1 MNGAF
6 FYTLADGSNHRQGGV
21 FTAALPQPG
30 RIPLFSIPQDPDS
43 LAFALLSNSVAKNTL
58 TKTVAWMPHS
68 PHESEPPQPG
78 GLRALGDPVVLI
90 LSVGFIIAFVLM
102 SLFDIDLVA
111 DSISSGFAWTALTLG
126 TYFQLLLIATFFIA
140 IGLACT
146 PAAKAKIGNL
156 DTPEMST
163 FKWLSI
169 ILCTLLAGGGV
180 FFAAGEPVYH
190 FVVSPPA
197 FDAEAGTAQ
206 AVSGALAQSFMH
218 WGFLAWA
225 VLGSLTAVVLAHAH
239 YVKGQPLQPRTL
251 LYPVFGKRLM
261 QGTLGGIVDA
271 CCVIALVAGTV
282 GPIGFLATQVSF
294 GLHELF
300 GLPEGYIGQL
310 IILALLASVYVA
322 SSLSGVHRGIQ
333 MLSRF
338 NVFLAL
344 AIGAVIVIFGPT
356 LFLVNTYAASMGA
369 YVSEFL
375 SMATM
380 TADTAPA
387 WWMKWWTVFFF
398 AWFIGYAPLMA
409 IFVARIS
416 RGRSVREMIVA
427 VAVLAPIATTVWFTL
442 LGGSGIYYQ
451 LTGAIDLTEALN
463 NFQFDV
469 ATLTVA
475 QALPGGTLM
484 ALAILLLT
492 TIFVATTG
500 DSMSYAIAMVSA
512 GHDRPNGILRAFWG
526 IAMALMAA
534 ILLFMG
540 AGQIGVLQQFI
551 VITAIPV
558 SLIILPSLWKG
569 PQAAYAMAREQG
581 IID

>member
-1 MNGAF
+1 MN
-6 FYTLADGSNHRQGGV
+6 
-21 FTAALPQPG
+21 QPAQRAEG
-30 RIPLFSIPQDPDS
+30 PSRFS
-43 LAFALLSNSVAKNTL
+43 
-58 TKTVAWMPHS
+58 
-68 PHESEPPQPG
+68 
-78 GLRALGDPVVLI
+78 LGDPIVLV
-90 LSVGFIIAFVLM
+90 LSIGFIVAFLAL
-102 SLFDIDLVA
+102 SFYDIDLVA
-111 DSISSGFAWTALTLG
+111 NSISAGFAWTALVLG
-126 TYFQLLLIATFFIA
+126 SYFQLLLLLTFFIA
-140 IGLACT
+140 IGVALT

-156 DTPEMST
+156 DAPEMST

-190 FVVSPPA
+190 FVVTPPA
-197 FDAEAGTAQ
+197 FDTEAGTAE

-218 WGFLAWA
+218 WGFMAWA

-251 LYPVFGKRLM
+251 LYPIFGERLM
-261 QGTLGGIVDA
+261 RGPLGSLVDA

-300 GLPEGYIGQL
+300 GLPEGYTGQL
-310 IILALLASVYVA
+310 MILAVLGTIYVL
-322 SSLSGVHRGIQ
+322 SSMSGVHKGIQ
-333 MLSRF
+333 LLSRF
-338 NVFLAL
+338 NVLLAL
-344 AIGAVIVIFGPT
+344 AIGAVIIVFGPT
-356 LFLVNTYAASMGA
+356 LFLVNTYVSSMGA
-369 YVSEFL
+369 YVSEFFT
-375 SMATM
+375 MATM
-380 TADTAPA
+380 TAETAPA
-387 WWMKWWTVFFF
+387 WWMQWWTVFFF

-416 RGRSVREMIVA
+416 RGRSIREMILA

-451 LTGAIDLTEALN
+451 LTGVIDLTEALN

-475 QALPGGTLM
+475 QALPGGTWM

-500 DSMSYAIAMVSA
+500 DSMSYAIAVVGT
-512 GHDRPNGILRAFWG
+512 GHDDPSPYMRAFWG

-534 ILLFMG
+534 VLLYMG
-540 AGQIGVLQQFI
+540 AGQISALQQFI

-558 SLIILPSLWKG
+558 SLILLPSLWNG

-581 IID
+581 IIDDR

>member
-1 MNGAF
+1 MN
-6 FYTLADGSNHRQGGV
+6 
-21 FTAALPQPG
+21 QPAQRAEG
-30 RIPLFSIPQDPDS
+30 PSRFS
-43 LAFALLSNSVAKNTL
+43 
-58 TKTVAWMPHS
+58 
-68 PHESEPPQPG
+68 
-78 GLRALGDPVVLI
+78 LGDPIVLV
-90 LSVGFIIAFVLM
+90 LSIGFIVAFLAL
-102 SLFDIDLVA
+102 SFYDIDLVA
-111 DSISSGFAWTALTLG
+111 NSISAGFAWTALVLG
-126 TYFQLLLIATFFIA
+126 SYFQLLLLLTFFIA
-140 IGLACT
+140 IGVALT

-156 DTPEMST
+156 DAPEMST

-190 FVVSPPA
+190 FVVTPPA
-197 FDAEAGTAQ
+197 FDTEAGTAE

-218 WGFLAWA
+218 WGFMAWA

-251 LYPVFGKRLM
+251 LYPVLGERLM
-261 QGTLGGIVDA
+261 RGPLGGLVDA

-300 GLPEGYIGQL
+300 GLPEGYTGQL
-310 IILALLASVYVA
+310 MILAVLGTVYVL
-322 SSLSGVHRGIQ
+322 SSMSGVHKGIQ
-333 MLSRF
+333 LLSRF
-338 NVFLAL
+338 NVLLAL
-344 AIGAVIVIFGPT
+344 AIGAVIIVFGPT
-356 LFLVNTYAASMGA
+356 LFLVNTYVSSMGA
-369 YVSEFL
+369 YVSEFFT
-375 SMATM
+375 MATM
-380 TADTAPA
+380 TAETAPA
-387 WWMKWWTVFFF
+387 WWMQWWTVFFF

-416 RGRSVREMIVA
+416 RGRSIREMILA

-451 LTGAIDLTEALN
+451 LTGVIDLTEALN

-475 QALPGGTLM
+475 QALPGGTWM

-500 DSMSYAIAMVSA
+500 DSMSYAIAVV
-512 GHDRPNGILRAFWG
+512 
-526 IAMALMAA
+526 
-534 ILLFMG
+534 G
-540 AGQIGVLQQFI
+540 AGMMTLAPTCALSGALRW
-551 VITAIPV
+551 P
-558 SLIILPSLWKG
+558 
-569 PQAAYAMAREQG
+569 
-581 IID
+581 

>member
-1 MNGAF
+1 
-6 FYTLADGSNHRQGGV
+6 
-21 FTAALPQPG
+21 
-30 RIPLFSIPQDPDS
+30 
-43 LAFALLSNSVAKNTL
+43 
-58 TKTVAWMPHS
+58 MPHS
-68 PHESEPPQPG
+68 PNEPPQPG
-78 GLRALGDPVVLI
+78 GLRALGDPIVLL
-90 LSVGFIIAFVLM
+90 LSVGFIVAFLLM

-140 IGLACT
+140 IGLALT

-190 FVVSPPA
+190 FVVTPPA
-197 FDAEAGTAQ
+197 FDTEAGTAE

-251 LYPVFGKRLM
+251 LFPVFGKQLM
-261 QGTLGGIVDA
+261 QGPLGGIVDA

-344 AIGAVIVIFGPT
+344 AIGAVIFIFGPT

-369 YVSEFL
+369 YVSEFF

-387 WWMKWWTVFFF
+387 WWMQWWTVFFF

-416 RGRSVREMIVA
+416 RGRTVREMILA

-451 LTGAIDLTEALN
+451 LTGVIDLTEALN

-512 GHDRPNGILRAFWG
+512 GHDQPNSVLRAFWG

-534 ILLFMG
+534 ILLYMG

>member
-1 MNGAF
+1 MN
-6 FYTLADGSNHRQGGV
+6 
-21 FTAALPQPG
+21 QPAQRAEG
-30 RIPLFSIPQDPDS
+30 PSRFS
-43 LAFALLSNSVAKNTL
+43 
-58 TKTVAWMPHS
+58 
-68 PHESEPPQPG
+68 
-78 GLRALGDPVVLI
+78 LGDPIVLV
-90 LSVGFIIAFVLM
+90 LSIGFIVAFLAL
-102 SLFDIDLVA
+102 SFYDIDLVA
-111 DSISSGFAWTALTLG
+111 NSISAGFAWTALVLG
-126 TYFQLLLIATFFIA
+126 SYFQLLLLLTFFIA
-140 IGLACT
+140 IGVALT

-156 DTPEMST
+156 DAPEMST

-190 FVVSPPA
+190 FVVTPPA
-197 FDAEAGTAQ
+197 FDTEAGTAE

-218 WGFLAWA
+218 WGFMAWA

-251 LYPVFGKRLM
+251 LYPIFGERLM
-261 QGTLGGIVDA
+261 RGPLGSLVDA

-300 GLPEGYIGQL
+300 GLPEGYTGQL
-310 IILALLASVYVA
+310 MILAVLGTIYVL
-322 SSLSGVHRGIQ
+322 SSMSGVHKGIQ
-333 MLSRF
+333 LLSRF
-338 NVFLAL
+338 NVLLAL
-344 AIGAVIVIFGPT
+344 AIGAVIIMFGPT
-356 LFLVNTYAASMGA
+356 LFLVNTYVSSMGA
-369 YVSEFL
+369 YVSEFFT
-375 SMATM
+375 MATM
-380 TADTAPA
+380 TAETAPA
-387 WWMKWWTVFFF
+387 WWMQWWTVFFF

-416 RGRSVREMIVA
+416 RGRSIREMILA

-451 LTGAIDLTEALN
+451 LTGVIDLTEALN

-475 QALPGGTLM
+475 QALPGGTWM

-500 DSMSYAIAMVSA
+500 DSMSYAIAVVGT
-512 GHDRPNGILRAFWG
+512 GHDDPSPYMRAFWG

-534 ILLFMG
+534 VLLYMG
-540 AGQIGVLQQFI
+540 AGQIGALQQFI

-558 SLIILPSLWKG
+558 SLILLPSLWNG

>member
-1 MNGAF
+1 MNHPAKTSEG
-6 FYTLADGSNHRQGGV
+6 
-21 FTAALPQPG
+21 TA
-30 RIPLFSIPQDPDS
+30 RFS
-43 LAFALLSNSVAKNTL
+43 
-58 TKTVAWMPHS
+58 
-68 PHESEPPQPG
+68 
-78 GLRALGDPVVLI
+78 LGDPIVLV
-90 LSVGFIIAFVLM
+90 LSIGFIVAFLAL
-102 SLFDIDLVA
+102 SFYDIDLVA
-111 DSISSGFAWTALTLG
+111 NSISAGFAWTALVLG
-126 TYFQLLLIATFFIA
+126 SYFQLLLLLTFFIA
-140 IGLACT
+140 IGLAVT

-156 DTPEMST
+156 DAPEMST

-190 FVVSPPA
+190 FVVTPPA
-197 FDAEAGTAQ
+197 FDTEAGTAE
-206 AVSGALAQSFMH
+206 AVSSALAQSFMH

-251 LYPVFGKRLM
+251 LYPVFGERLM
-261 QGTLGGIVDA
+261 RGPLGSVLDA

-300 GLPEGYIGQL
+300 GLPDGYLGQL
-310 IILALLASVYVA
+310 IILAVLGCIYVL
-322 SSLSGVHRGIQ
+322 SSMSGVHRGIQ
-333 MLSRF
+333 LLSRF
-338 NVFLAL
+338 NVLLAL
-344 AIGAVIVIFGPT
+344 AIGAVIIVFGPT
-356 LFLVNTYAASMGA
+356 LFLVNTYMSSMGA
-369 YVSEFL
+369 YISKFFT
-375 SMATM
+375 MATM

-387 WWMKWWTVFFF
+387 WWMQWWTVFFF

-416 RGRSVREMIVA
+416 RGRSIREMILA

-451 LTGAIDLTEALN
+451 LTGVIDLTEALN

-475 QALPGGTLM
+475 QALPGGTWM

-500 DSMSYAIAMVSA
+500 DSMSYAIAVVGA
-512 GHDRPNGILRAFWG
+512 GHDDPSPYVRAFWG

-534 ILLFMG
+534 VLLYMG
-540 AGQIGVLQQFI
+540 AGQIGALQQFI

-558 SLIILPSLWKG
+558 SLILLPSLWNG

-581 IID
+581 IIE

>member
-1 MNGAF
+1 MN
-6 FYTLADGSNHRQGGV
+6 
-21 FTAALPQPG
+21 QPAQ
-30 RIPLFSIPQDPDS
+30 RAEEPSRFS
-43 LAFALLSNSVAKNTL
+43 
-58 TKTVAWMPHS
+58 
-68 PHESEPPQPG
+68 
-78 GLRALGDPVVLI
+78 LGDPIVLV
-90 LSVGFIIAFVLM
+90 LSIGFIVAFLAL
-102 SLFDIDLVA
+102 SFYDIDLVA
-111 DSISSGFAWTALTLG
+111 NSISSGFAWTALVLG
-126 TYFQLLLIATFFIA
+126 SYFQLLLLLTFFIA
-140 IGLACT
+140 IGVALT

-156 DTPEMST
+156 DAPEMST

-190 FVVSPPA
+190 FVVTPPA
-197 FDAEAGTAQ
+197 FDTEAGTAE

-218 WGFLAWA
+218 WGFMAWA

-251 LYPVFGKRLM
+251 LYPVLGERLM
-261 QGTLGGIVDA
+261 RGPLGGLVDA

-300 GLPEGYIGQL
+300 GLPEGYTGQL
-310 IILALLASVYVA
+310 MILAVLGTVYVL
-322 SSLSGVHRGIQ
+322 SSMSGVHKGIQ
-333 MLSRF
+333 LLSRF
-338 NVFLAL
+338 NVLLAL
-344 AIGAVIVIFGPT
+344 AIGAVIIVFGPT
-356 LFLVNTYAASMGA
+356 LFLVNTYVSSMGA
-369 YVSEFL
+369 YVSEFFT
-375 SMATM
+375 MATM
-380 TADTAPA
+380 TAETAPA
-387 WWMKWWTVFFF
+387 WWMQWWTVFFF

-416 RGRSVREMIVA
+416 RGRSIREMILA

-451 LTGAIDLTEALN
+451 LTGVIDLTEALN

-475 QALPGGTLM
+475 QALPGGTWM

-500 DSMSYAIAMVSA
+500 DSMSYAIAVVGA
-512 GHDRPNGILRAFWG
+512 GHDDPSPYMRAFWG

-534 ILLFMG
+534 VLLYMG
-540 AGQIGVLQQFI
+540 AGQIGALQQFI

-558 SLIILPSLWKG
+558 SLILLPSLWNG

>member
-1 MNGAF
+1 MNQPPRHAE
-6 FYTLADGSNHRQGGV
+6 GSSR
-21 FTAALPQPG
+21 
-30 RIPLFSIPQDPDS
+30 FS
-43 LAFALLSNSVAKNTL
+43 
-58 TKTVAWMPHS
+58 
-68 PHESEPPQPG
+68 
-78 GLRALGDPVVLI
+78 LGDPIVLL
-90 LSVGFIIAFVLM
+90 LSIGFIVAFLGL
-102 SLFDIDLVA
+102 SFYDIERVA
-111 DSISSGFAWTALTLG
+111 SSISAGFAWTALVLG
-126 TYFQLLLIATFFIA
+126 SYFQLLLLLTFFIA
-140 IGLACT
+140 MGVALT

-156 DTPEMST
+156 DAPEMST

-190 FVVSPPA
+190 FVVTPPA
-197 FDAEAGTAQ
+197 FDTEPGTAN
-206 AVSGALAQSFMH
+206 AVAGALGQSFMH
-218 WGFLAWA
+218 WGFMAWA

-251 LYPVFGKRLM
+251 LYPVLGERLM
-261 QGTLGGIVDA
+261 RGPLGSIVDA

-300 GLPEGYIGQL
+300 GLPEGYTGQL
-310 IILALLASVYVA
+310 IILGVLGVIYVL
-322 SSLSGVHRGIQ
+322 SSMSGVHRGIQ
-333 MLSRF
+333 LLSRF
-338 NVFLAL
+338 NVLLAL
-344 AIGAVIVIFGPT
+344 AIGAVIILFGPT
-356 LFLVNTYAASMGA
+356 LFLVNTYLSSMGA
-369 YVSEFL
+369 YFSEFFT
-375 SMATM
+375 MATM
-380 TADTAPA
+380 TAETAPA
-387 WWMKWWTVFFF
+387 WWMQWWTVFFF

-416 RGRSVREMIVA
+416 RGRSIREMIVA

-451 LTGAIDLTEALN
+451 LTGVIDLSEALN

-475 QALPGGTLM
+475 QALPGGTWM

-500 DSMSYAIAMVSA
+500 DSMSYAIAVVGA
-512 GHDRPNGILRAFWG
+512 GHDAPSPYMRAFWG

-534 ILLFMG
+534 VLLYMG
-540 AGQIGVLQQFI
+540 AGQISALQQFI

-558 SLIILPSLWKG
+558 SLILLPSLWNG

-581 IID
+581 IIDER

>member
-1 MNGAF
+1 MNQPPRHAE
-6 FYTLADGSNHRQGGV
+6 GSSR
-21 FTAALPQPG
+21 
-30 RIPLFSIPQDPDS
+30 FS
-43 LAFALLSNSVAKNTL
+43 
-58 TKTVAWMPHS
+58 
-68 PHESEPPQPG
+68 
-78 GLRALGDPVVLI
+78 LGDPIVLL
-90 LSVGFIIAFVLM
+90 LSIGFIVAFLGL
-102 SLFDIDLVA
+102 SFYDIERVA
-111 DSISSGFAWTALTLG
+111 SSISAGFAWTALVLG
-126 TYFQLLLIATFFIA
+126 SYFQLLLLLTFFIA
-140 IGLACT
+140 MGVALT

-156 DTPEMST
+156 DAPEMST

-190 FVVSPPA
+190 FVVTPPA
-197 FDAEAGTAQ
+197 FDTEPGTAN
-206 AVSGALAQSFMH
+206 AVAGALGQSFMH
-218 WGFLAWA
+218 WGFMAWA

-251 LYPVFGKRLM
+251 LYPVLGERLM
-261 QGTLGGIVDA
+261 RGPLGSIVDA

-300 GLPEGYIGQL
+300 GLPEGYTGQL
-310 IILALLASVYVA
+310 IILGVLGAIYVL
-322 SSLSGVHRGIQ
+322 SSMSGVHKGIQ
-333 MLSRF
+333 LLSRF
-338 NVFLAL
+338 NVLLAL
-344 AIGAVIVIFGPT
+344 AIGAVIIVFGPT
-356 LFLVNTYAASMGA
+356 LFLVNTYLSSMGA
-369 YVSEFL
+369 YISEFFT
-375 SMATM
+375 MATM
-380 TADTAPA
+380 TAETAPA
-387 WWMKWWTVFFF
+387 WWMQWWTVFFF

-416 RGRSVREMIVA
+416 RGRSIREMIVA

-451 LTGAIDLTEALN
+451 LTGVIDLSEALN

-475 QALPGGTLM
+475 QALPGGTWM

-500 DSMSYAIAMVSA
+500 DSMSYAIAVVGA
-512 GHDRPNGILRAFWG
+512 GHDAPSPYMRAFWG

-534 ILLFMG
+534 VLLYMG
-540 AGQIGVLQQFI
+540 AGQISALQQFI

-558 SLIILPSLWKG
+558 SLILLPSLWNG

-581 IID
+581 IIDER

>member
-1 MNGAF
+1 MN
-6 FYTLADGSNHRQGGV
+6 
-21 FTAALPQPG
+21 QPAQRAEG
-30 RIPLFSIPQDPDS
+30 PSRFS
-43 LAFALLSNSVAKNTL
+43 
-58 TKTVAWMPHS
+58 
-68 PHESEPPQPG
+68 
-78 GLRALGDPVVLI
+78 LGDPIVLV
-90 LSVGFIIAFVLM
+90 LSIGFIVAFLAL
-102 SLFDIDLVA
+102 SFYDIDLVA
-111 DSISSGFAWTALTLG
+111 NSISAGFAWTALVLG
-126 TYFQLLLIATFFIA
+126 SYFQLLLLLTFFIA
-140 IGLACT
+140 IGVALT

-156 DTPEMST
+156 DAPEMST

-190 FVVSPPA
+190 FVVTPPA
-197 FDAEAGTAQ
+197 FDTEAGTAE

-218 WGFLAWA
+218 WGFMAWA

-251 LYPVFGKRLM
+251 LYPIFGERLM
-261 QGTLGGIVDA
+261 RGPLGGLVDA

-300 GLPEGYIGQL
+300 GLPEGYTGQL
-310 IILALLASVYVA
+310 MILGVLGTIYVL
-322 SSLSGVHRGIQ
+322 SSMSGVHKGIQ
-333 MLSRF
+333 LLSRF
-338 NVFLAL
+338 NVLLAL
-344 AIGAVIVIFGPT
+344 AIGVVIIVFGPT
-356 LFLVNTYAASMGA
+356 LFLVNTYVSSMGA
-369 YVSEFL
+369 YVSEFFT
-375 SMATM
+375 MATM
-380 TADTAPA
+380 TAETAPA
-387 WWMKWWTVFFF
+387 WWMQWWTVFFF

-416 RGRSVREMIVA
+416 RGRSIREMILA

-451 LTGAIDLTEALN
+451 LTGVIDLTEALN

-475 QALPGGTLM
+475 QALPGGTWM

-500 DSMSYAIAMVSA
+500 DSMSYAIAVVGA
-512 GHDRPNGILRAFWG
+512 GHDDPSPYMRAFWG

-534 ILLFMG
+534 VLLYMG
-540 AGQIGVLQQFI
+540 AGQIGALQQFI

-558 SLIILPSLWKG
+558 SLILLPSLWNG